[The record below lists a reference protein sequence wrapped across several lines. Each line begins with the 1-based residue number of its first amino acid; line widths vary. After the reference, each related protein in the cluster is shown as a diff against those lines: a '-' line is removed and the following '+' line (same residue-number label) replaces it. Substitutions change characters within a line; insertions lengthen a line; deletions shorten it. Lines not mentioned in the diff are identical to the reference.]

1 MLRLKRKQLFVDP
14 QVQGAFLLRVTIYF
28 GSWILAAGI
37 TATTLGM
44 TSFLAQN
51 DYALLGQ
58 YWFFMKLVLAASL
71 LLLPIILYDV
81 GVLTNR
87 VVGPLIRLRR
97 DMRLLSEGQRVKPLV
112 FRDGDYWPEFAAEFN
127 AVAQRMARLEDE
139 LESARVHEFSLP
151 VGDS

>member
-1 MLRLKRKQLFVDP
+1 
-14 QVQGAFLLRVTIYF
+14 
-28 GSWILAAGI
+28 
-37 TATTLGM
+37 M

-139 LESARVHEFSLP
+139 LELARVHEFSLP